1 MTLTLQRLVALLNDV
16 FVCFA
21 VTLCLPISQ
30 DYHSDGEGEGA
41 LDNEDNN

>member
-1 MTLTLQRLVALLNDV
+1 MILTLQRLIALLNDV

-30 DYHSDGEGEGA
+30 DHSDGEGEGA
-41 LDNEDNN
+41 IDNEDNN